1 MPNAGM
7 MACMNKNA
15 VGRPPL
21 DDSERAKPRAIRLT
35 DEHYAK
41 LKRLGMDWLRK
52 QIEKAREK
60 KDEH

>member
-1 MPNAGM
+1 MVA
-7 MACMNKNA
+7 K
-15 VGRPPL
+15 GRPPL
-21 DDSERAKPRAIRLT
+21 TDSERAKPRAIRLT

-60 KDEH
+60 KDGDE